1 MPKNPYGDGA
11 LPRPL
16 TLSEIDEYVEAYAVA
31 AENAVKGAGFDGIEI
46 HGANG
51 YLIDQFLQTKYVLST
66 TYRDIEINNFINSS
80 NKRTDEYGGSVE
92 NRARFGLRVVDA
104 IVPRVGPEHTP
115 HGYPHLALGDCARNA
130 NA

>member
-46 HGANG
+46 HGANADKVR
-51 YLIDQFLQTKYVLST
+51 I
-66 TYRDIEINNFINSS
+66 
-80 NKRTDEYGGSVE
+80 
-92 NRARFGLRVVDA
+92 VDY
-104 IVPRVGPEHTP
+104 IQGH
-115 HGYPHLALGDCARNA
+115 
-130 NA
+130 